1 MPTRAVPLVSGKIPF
16 HEEIHSFSDATLFV
30 YLEDVSLQDAPS
42 KIVARQVI
50 SNISHTRGTSSCLE
64 FGLSGEQIKARA
76 HYSVRVHLSLHGH
89 AEIQLG
95 DLITMQSYPVITFG
109 NPNFVSVDVHEVK

>member
-1 MPTRAVPLVSGKIPF
+1 MPACGIQLVSGEISF
-16 HEEIHSFSDATLFV
+16 HEQIHSFSDATLFV

-50 SNISHTRGTSSCLE
+50 SDISHTKGSSSCLE
-64 FGLSGEQIKARA
+64 FLLYGDLPTARA
-76 HYSVRVHLSLHGH
+76 HYAVRVHVSLHGQ
-89 AEIQLG
+89 EKIQLG

-109 NPNFVSVDVHEVK
+109 NPNFVSVNVCEVK

>member
-1 MPTRAVPLVSGKIPF
+1 MPTGAILLVSGVLPF
-16 HEEIHSFSDATLFV
+16 HGKIHSFSDATLFV

-64 FGLSGEQIKARA
+64 FALSGELPEARA
-76 HYSVRVHLSLHGH
+76 HYSVRAHVSLHGQE
-89 AEIQLG
+89 EIQLG

-109 NPNFVSVDVHEVK
+109 NPNFVSVNVREVK

>member
-16 HEEIHSFSDATLFV
+16 HEEIHSFFDATLFV

-64 FGLSGEQIKARA
+64 FALYGELPEARA
-76 HYSVRVHLSLHGH
+76 HYSVRVHLSLHGQE
-89 AEIQLG
+89 EIQLG

-109 NPNFVSVDVHEVK
+109 NPNFVSVNVREVK